1 MIDRTAFLMA
11 TLAALLFLTACAMC
25 VESCVRWDAA
35 VVEVS
40 P

>member
-1 MIDRTAFLMA
+1 MDRTAFLMA

-25 VESCVRWDAA
+25 VESCVRWEAA
-35 VVEVS
+35 VVAAS